1 MGTHFPVSE
10 GGEAKDSRSPACRDR
25 SSPLSP
31 THKFSAVSSPPR
43 PVLRRQNRTAEP
55 QRPNPLLDRLYEP
68 AQRARSQSNTVPSVN
83 KDIEFGISEEMKG
96 LGFVRKD
103 PGDDND
109 NDNDSDSDSDDN
121 DKNNEV
127 VSSLPQDNI
136 NMLPRM
142 AAKKHLT
149 DRPISRKS
157 TGSGRVSS
165 GLVSE
170 MSSGSQFE
178 STMSPS
184 LRDTFSSP
192 LTPTPYAS
200 SDMSANSSESI
211 RTIKGNIPQ
220 TPGKVPLRT
229 PSYPFPYVPSTN
241 ADQKSSSRQSTM
253 SAKSGTKFNRVASE
267 TFVSEA
273 GTPLSAA
280 SNTPLAPPGYAEHLS
295 EEMAFPPPDLY
306 DIVLRLSSEAGID
319 AWWNSVTQVLREN
332 FLADRASLAMPADPS
347 DLENVPWGQKASY
360 NKTGIRSSESRITS
374 TGRRGTEILYDTSIS
389 SPTPDR
395 QKSRASR
402 KRPNLVLRHSYA
414 GHESQAQTPQAEP
427 IKPEIARPPG
437 PKRLA
442 THAPYVS
449 RPPETMDSHAK
460 RVDTGNILNSIDKR
474 LHLPLEHDLYEEPS
488 TSTPCVARYPVLRA
502 LDREL
507 CPLIDPSG
515 INRVLQ
521 KGRLITLTR
530 DYAAGEQM
538 PSFDTQTAQNTR
550 KSPITRS
557 KQVKTETVSTRTDIP
572 SISSVTSTNASGAMA
587 QFDEYEQFPTSPWAQ
602 SPAPS
607 PAIQNDPEENPFFA
621 TPNIDE
627 ESFNPTAAAD
637 YSKYDMVPAIGVD
650 RASTVIHVPLVH
662 PFLSQMKQPALSVP
676 YSPSESSKLDSVQD
690 RATNV
695 SSEASSSGQ
704 RKTPI
709 AILSILSSVVPFP
722 KTLLGSLKLLGP
734 HLATLLSNA
743 DQYTNA
749 INQANSMRNQRITPG
764 SYLSMSLDTQNNVS
778 LESLVQFDMDDFRS
792 STAGSITSPSDY
804 SGCSKNSPGPSS
816 TCTPNWEF
824 PNLSHM
830 QRPGLVSTPGIS
842 GGNEGVESY
851 FDTMRGGHN
860 RRLSENVSLNLQQQT
875 SNETKSSPITEQS
888 LAAGMNNS
896 RLDDG
901 PSASKPQ
908 LKTRLRSYLK
918 PNERTEYDSERE
930 SSTLPTGRQRAGPG
944 QLSDLNTK
952 RPRALLHSFG
962 ADFSSS
968 FQSLPAATTPATR
981 LQTPTPL
988 EKKDSTRNDTYV
1000 MPPPSER
1007 LLRTIIDS
1015 LPVQIFTA
1023 EPTTGTLTW
1032 VNSKFLVYR
1041 GKDRKEILEDPWET
1055 VHPKDRDKYREKWM
1069 NCLRTGQQMQHKFR
1083 LQRFDSHYRWFYVRA
1098 APLKDKRQNI
1108 VHWIGTNMDIHE
1120 QQIAEVNAAQQ
1131 QETAASEARY
1141 RALANSSPQIVFA
1154 VTRSRGVVFCN
1165 SQWPAYSGQ
1174 CESEASGLGFM
1185 SFIHPEDLKKCK
1197 LPDFDPEG
1205 HDAINVPTTFPSS
1218 PTDGTSSAS
1227 DRSAWSQKTAI
1238 GSAAPTMADMELPPN
1253 KLAELA
1259 SSGFLKA
1266 SKDADGRLSYSTEVR
1281 IRSKDGAYRWHLV
1294 RVLLAEAGLKDDGD
1308 EETWYGTC
1316 TDINDHKVLEQTLKN
1331 TMDAKSRFLSN
1342 MSHEIRTPLNGIT
1355 GMVNF
1360 LMDSDLTSEQMEHVN
1375 IIRAST
1381 EGLRDLI
1388 NDILDLSKVEAGMVT
1403 LTQDWFHIRSV
1414 IEDVCDLIY
1423 PLAIDKGIGLN
1434 YVLQETV
1441 PSVIK
1446 GDKFRIRQ
1454 VLLNVIGNAIK
1465 FTQQGEVF
1473 VRCTVLSDPHI
1484 ELDENETLLQFDVID
1499 TGSGFSEKEA
1509 EFLFKRFSQ
1518 IDESSTRQHGG
1529 TGLGL
1534 VISMQLVELHG
1545 GKMKATSKPG
1555 TGSTFSF
1562 YVKFVT
1568 ASPDDQPP
1576 PTRPLT
1582 KTIQNIKREPFSG
1595 SEKQISSQPASN
1607 ISQKPFSPIISKVL
1621 TDSPL
1626 AENPTPG
1633 TARSSPALSTDSS
1646 VHSFRTVGTSIPSTR
1661 TSVSSIIME
1670 AATKADIALTLPE
1683 KHRSLDKR
1691 TVDTMSPLS
1700 SHSSQTVTPSV
1711 TSLPPLRQ
1719 SSSGS
1724 TMAPMCSVLIVCPLK
1739 YSREAAIEHVKMT
1752 IPYKTP
1758 RQITAR
1764 KNIEEC
1770 KELFEGE
1777 EMIIF
1782 THVVLVLPHANNVI
1796 DFLDYV
1802 MQHVAEGRTKLVTI
1816 TDPAQKRE
1824 IMIQAPSH
1832 DYIELSKAGRLQFIF
1847 RPLKP
1852 SKLAA
1857 IFDPKK
1863 QREVSTDQN
1872 QNSAQQ
1878 VAISQKQIF
1887 ERTKSRVGNRNFRVL
1902 LVEDNQVNQVV
1913 SNFISS

>member
-1 MGTHFPVSE
+1 MATHFLASE
-10 GGEAKDSRSPACRDR
+10 SEEAQDLRSAANQDG
-25 SSPLSP
+25 SSPIPL
-31 THKFSAVSSPPR
+31 THQFSAVSSPPR
-43 PVLRRQNRTAEP
+43 PILRRQNRTAEP
-55 QRPNPLLDRLYEP
+55 QRPNPTLDRLYEP

-83 KDIEFGISEEMKG
+83 TDAEFGINEEMKG
-96 LGFVRKD
+96 LGFVYRG
-103 PGDDND
+103 PYEENND
-109 NDNDSDSDSDDN
+109 ESVPPSPQALP
-121 DKNNEV
+121 EV
-127 VSSLPQDNI
+127 T
-136 NMLPRM
+136 
-142 AAKKHLT
+142 AKKHLT
-149 DRPISRKS
+149 DRPISRK
-157 TGSGRVSS
+157 GAGPGRASS
-165 GLVSE
+165 GLFRE
-170 MSSGSQFE
+170 TSSKSPFD
-178 STMSPS
+178 STISPS
-184 LRDTFSSP
+184 LQDTFSSP
-192 LTPTPYAS
+192 LTPTAYAS
-200 SDMSANSSESI
+200 SDISAKSSESTI
-211 RTIKGNIPQ
+211 TIKGSITQ

-229 PSYPFPYVPSTN
+229 PSYPFPYVPTTKT
-241 ADQKSSSRQSTM
+241 DQKSSSRQSTV
-253 SAKSGTKFNRVASE
+253 SAKSAPRFNRIASE
-267 TFVSEA
+267 TFASDA

-280 SNTPLAPPGYAEHLS
+280 SITPFAQPAYAERSS
-295 EEMAFPPPDLY
+295 EETAFPPPDLY

-360 NKTGIRSSESRITS
+360 NKTGIKINQLGKTFM
-374 TGRRGTEILYDTSIS
+374 GRTEAEILNDTPMN
-389 SPTPDR
+389 SPTPDK
-395 QKSRASR
+395 QKAKASR

-414 GHESQAQTPQAEP
+414 GHEGPAQTHQAEP
-427 IKPEIARPPG
+427 VKSEITRPPG

-442 THAPYVS
+442 THAPYAS
-449 RPPETMDSHAK
+449 HSLETMDSHAK
-460 RVDTGNILNSIDKR
+460 RVDSGSTLNSIDKR
-474 LHLPLEHDLYEEPS
+474 LHPPLEDELYKGPS
-488 TSTPCVARYPVLRA
+488 TSTPCTARYPVLRA
-502 LDREL
+502 LDRES
-507 CPLIDPSG
+507 CPLIDPTG
-515 INRVLQ
+515 INRVLH
-521 KGRLITLTR
+521 KGCLITLTR
-530 DYAAGEQM
+530 DYSTGEQT
-538 PSFDTQTAQNTR
+538 PSLNTQTAHNPCTP
-550 KSPITRS
+550 STAMS
-557 KQVKTETVSTRTDIP
+557 KQNKTETESTQPDIP
-572 SISSVTSTNASGAMA
+572 STSSVTFTSASGAVA

-627 ESFNPTAAAD
+627 ESFNPTTAAD
-637 YSKYDMVPAIGVD
+637 YSRYDAVPAIGVD
-650 RASTVIHVPLVH
+650 RASTVIHVPLIH
-662 PFLSQMKQPALSVP
+662 PFLSQMKQPSLFVP
-676 YSPSESSKLDSVQD
+676 YSPSDSSRVDSAQD
-690 RATNV
+690 RATNP
-695 SSEASSSGQ
+695 SSKGSSSGPRQ
-704 RKTPI
+704 TPI

-749 INQANSMRNQRITPG
+749 INQADAMRNQRTTSG

-778 LESLVQFDMDDFRS
+778 LESLVQFDMDDVRS

-816 TCTPNWEF
+816 NCTPNWESS
-824 PNLSHM
+824 NLSYM

-842 GGNEGVESY
+842 GGSDGVESY
-851 FDTMRGGHN
+851 FDSVRGGHN
-860 RRLSENVSLNLQQQT
+860 RRFSGNIPLNLQHQT
-875 SNETKSSPITEQS
+875 SNETKSSPIAEQS
-888 LAAGMNNS
+888 HATILNNS

-901 PSASKPQ
+901 PNSSRPQ
-908 LKTRLRSYLK
+908 LKTRLRSHLK
-918 PNERTEYDSERE
+918 PTERTDYESEKE
-930 SSTLPTGRQRAGPG
+930 LGNLPVSRQRAGTG

-968 FQSLPAATTPATR
+968 FQSLPAAATPASR
-981 LQTPTPL
+981 LQTPSSL
-988 EKKDSTRNDTYV
+988 EKRDSTRTDTSV

-1015 LPVQIFTA
+1015 LPVQVFTA

-1041 GKDRKEILEDPWET
+1041 GKERKEILEDPWET
-1055 VHPKDRDKYREKWM
+1055 VHPKDRDKYKEKWM

-1120 QQIAEVNAAQQ
+1120 QQIAEVNAARQ

-1165 SQWPAYSGQ
+1165 SQWLAYSGQ
-1174 CESEASGLGFM
+1174 SESEALGLGFM

-1197 LPDFDPEG
+1197 LPDFDHDG
-1205 HDAINVPTTFPSS
+1205 HSATNVPTTYPSP
-1218 PTDGTSSAS
+1218 PTDGTSSTS
-1227 DRSAWSQKTAI
+1227 DGSRWSQKTAPR
-1238 GSAAPTMADMELPPN
+1238 SAAPTMADMELPPS

-1266 SKDADGRLSYSTEVR
+1266 SKDAGGRLSYSTEVR

-1294 RVLLAEAGLKDDGD
+1294 RVLLAEAGLKDDENED
-1308 EETWYGTC
+1308 TWYGTC

-1434 YVLQETV
+1434 YVLQESV
-1441 PSVIK
+1441 PSMVK

-1473 VRCTVLSDPHI
+1473 VRCTVLSDPHVT
-1484 ELDENETLLQFDVID
+1484 LGANETLLQFDVID

-1518 IDESSTRQHGG
+1518 IDGSSTRQHGG

-1555 TGSTFSF
+1555 MGSTFSF

-1568 ASPDDQPP
+1568 ASPDNQPP
-1576 PTRPLT
+1576 PSRPLT
-1582 KTIQNIKREPFSG
+1582 KTIQKIKKEPFTG
-1595 SEKQISSQPASN
+1595 SEKQASSQSASN
-1607 ISQKPFSPIISKVL
+1607 ATQRPLSPIISKVL

-1633 TARSSPALSTDSS
+1633 TARSSPAHSTNSS
-1646 VHSFRTVGTSIPSTR
+1646 VYSVRTTGTSIPSTR
-1661 TSVSSIIME
+1661 TSVSSIVME
-1670 AATKADIALTLPE
+1670 AANKVDIALTLPE
-1683 KHRSLDKR
+1683 KHKNLDNRSADNE
-1691 TVDTMSPLS
+1691 SPLS
-1700 SHSSQTVTPSV
+1700 SRSSQTVTPNFPSP
-1711 TSLPPLRQ
+1711 PPLRQ

-1724 TMAPMCSVLIVCPLK
+1724 MVAPMCSVLIVCPLK
-1739 YSREAAIEHVKMT
+1739 YSREAATEHVKMT
-1752 IPYKTP
+1752 IPHKTP

-1764 KNIEEC
+1764 NNLEEC
-1770 KELFEGE
+1770 KELFEE
-1777 EMIIF
+1777 EEIIIF
-1782 THVVLVLPHANNVI
+1782 THVVLVLPNAGDVI
-1796 DFLDYV
+1796 DFLNSI
-1802 MQHVAEGRTKLVTI
+1802 MQYMAENKTKLVII

-1824 IMIQAPSH
+1824 IMTQAPNY
-1832 DYIELSKAGRLQFIF
+1832 DYIELLKTKRLQFVF

-1887 ERTKSRVGNRNFRVL
+1887 ERTKSRVGNRDFRVL
-1902 LVEDNQVNQVV
+1902 LVEDNQVNQIV
-1913 SNFISS
+1913 SLNTPLNRNPQYLTPR

>member
-1 MGTHFPVSE
+1 MSTHLLAFE
-10 GGEAKDSRSPACRDR
+10 GEEAKDLRSTVRRDGF
-25 SSPLSP
+25 SPISE
-31 THKFSAVSSPPR
+31 THQYSNVPSPPR
-43 PVLRRQNRTAEP
+43 PALRRQNRTAEP
-55 QRPNPLLDRLYEP
+55 QRPNPLLDRLCEP

-83 KDIEFGISEEMKG
+83 TDAEFGISEEMKG
-96 LGFVRKD
+96 LGFVRKGPD
-103 PGDDND
+103 E
-109 NDNDSDSDSDDN
+109 
-121 DKNNEV
+121 DKNNGDV
-127 VSSLPQDNI
+127 PSLPQDMI
-136 NMLPRM
+136 NLLPKM
-142 AAKKHLT
+142 AAKKHST

-157 TGSGRVSS
+157 AGSGRVSS
-165 GLVSE
+165 GLFSE
-170 MSSGSQFE
+170 TSSRSQSE
-178 STMSPS
+178 STISPS
-184 LRDTFSSP
+184 LHDTFSSP
-192 LTPTPYAS
+192 LTPTADAS
-200 SDMSANSSESI
+200 SDISAKSSESI
-211 RTIKGNIPQ
+211 QTIKGNIPQ
-220 TPGKVPLRT
+220 IPGKVPLRT
-229 PSYPFPYVPSTN
+229 PSYPFPYIPN
-241 ADQKSSSRQSTM
+241 ANTDKKTLSRQSTV
-253 SAKSGTKFNRVASE
+253 SAKSTSKFNRVASE
-267 TFVSEA
+267 RFVSEA
-273 GTPLSAA
+273 STPLSAA
-280 SNTPLAPPGYAEHLS
+280 SNTPVAPSGYAEHSS
-295 EEMAFPPPDLY
+295 EETAFPSPDLY
-306 DIVLRLSSEAGID
+306 DVVLRLSAEAGVD
-319 AWWNSVTQVLREN
+319 AWWNSITQVLKEY

-360 NKTGIRSSESRITS
+360 NRTGIRPNESGITLS
-374 TGRRGTEILYDTSIS
+374 MGRKVPENVNDTSIS

-402 KRPNLVLRHSYA
+402 KRPDLVLRHSYA

-427 IKPEIARPPG
+427 IKPEITRPPG

-442 THAPYVS
+442 THGPFASHPS
-449 RPPETMDSHAK
+449 ETVDSHAS
-460 RVDTGNILNSIDKR
+460 RVDTGNILSSIDKR
-474 LHLPLEHDLYEEPS
+474 LHLPLQDNLYEEPS
-488 TSTPCVARYPVLRA
+488 TSTPCIARYPALRA
-502 LDREL
+502 LDRES
-507 CPLIDPSG
+507 CPLIDPTG

-538 PSFDTQTAQNTR
+538 PLNTKSAQNTH
-550 KSPITRS
+550 KSPLTRPKQNITE
-557 KQVKTETVSTRTDIP
+557 KESTRTDVP
-572 SISSVTSTNASGAMA
+572 SISSVTFTSTSGAVA
-587 QFDEYEQFPTSPWAQ
+587 HFDEYEQFPTSPWAQ

-607 PAIQNDPEENPFFA
+607 PAIQYDPEENPFFA

-627 ESFNPTAAAD
+627 GSFNPTAAAD
-637 YSKYDMVPAIGVD
+637 YSKQDAVPAIGVD
-650 RASTVIHVPLVH
+650 RASTVIHVPLIH

-676 YSPSESSKLDSVQD
+676 YSPSESSKFNSAQD
-690 RATNV
+690 RATNINL
-695 SSEASSSGQ
+695 EGLSSGQ
-704 RKTPI
+704 NQTPI

-734 HLATLLSNA
+734 HLATMLSNA

-778 LESLVQFDMDDFRS
+778 LESLVQFDMDDVRS
-792 STAGSITSPSDY
+792 STGGSITSPSDY
-804 SGCSKNSPGPSS
+804 SGCSKNSPGPSA
-816 TCTPNWEF
+816 TCTPNWESS
-824 PNLSHM
+824 NLPHM

-842 GGNEGVESY
+842 GGNEGAESY
-851 FDTMRGGHN
+851 FDTVRGGHN
-860 RRLSENVSLNLQQQT
+860 RRFSGNVLLNLQQQT
-875 SNETKSSPITEQS
+875 SNETKSSPVAEQS
-888 LAAGMNNS
+888 HAAIASNS
-896 RLDDG
+896 RMDDG
-901 PSASKPQ
+901 PNASKPQ
-908 LKTRLRSYLK
+908 LKTRLRSHLK
-918 PNERTEYDSERE
+918 PTERTDNESERE
-930 SSTLPTGRQRAGPG
+930 PSTLPISRQKLGPG

-968 FQSLPAATTPATR
+968 FQSLPAATTPASR
-981 LQTPTPL
+981 LQTPSSL
-988 EKKDSTRNDTYV
+988 EKRDSTRSDTFV

-1055 VHPKDRDKYREKWM
+1055 VHPKDRDKYREKWI

-1120 QQIAEVNAAQQ
+1120 QQIAEVNAARQ

-1154 VTRSRGVVFCN
+1154 VTRSRGVIFCN

-1174 CESEASGLGFM
+1174 SESEASGLGFM

-1197 LPDFDPEG
+1197 LPDFDSEG
-1205 HDAINVPTTFPSS
+1205 HDATNVPTTFPS
-1218 PTDGTSSAS
+1218 PPIDGKSSAS
-1227 DRSAWSQKTAI
+1227 DESAWSQRTAI
-1238 GSAAPTMADMELPPN
+1238 GPATPSMADMELPPN

-1294 RVLLAEAGLKDDGD
+1294 RVLLAEAGLKDDED

-1375 IIRAST
+1375 IIRASA

-1434 YVLQETV
+1434 YVLQDTV
-1441 PSVIK
+1441 PLMVK

-1473 VRCTVLSDPHI
+1473 VRCTVLSDSHI
-1484 ELDENETLLQFDVID
+1484 TLGENETLLQFDVID

-1518 IDESSTRQHGG
+1518 IDGSSTRQHGG

-1568 ASPDDQPP
+1568 ASSDNQPP

-1582 KTIQNIKREPFSG
+1582 KTIQKIKKEPFGG
-1595 SEKQISSQPASN
+1595 SEKHTSSHSASDVT
-1607 ISQKPFSPIISKVL
+1607 QKPSSPIISKVL
-1621 TDSPL
+1621 TASPL
-1626 AENPTPG
+1626 MENPTTS
-1633 TARSSPALSTDSS
+1633 TARSSPALSAGSS
-1646 VHSFRTVGTSIPSTR
+1646 VHSVLTAGTSIPSTR
-1661 TSVSSIIME
+1661 TSVSSIITE
-1670 AATKADIALTLPE
+1670 AATRADIALTLPE
-1683 KHRSLDKR
+1683 KHRSLDKKSADN
-1691 TVDTMSPLS
+1691 VSPLS
-1700 SHSSQTVTPSV
+1700 SHSSQTVTPNV
-1711 TSLPPLRQ
+1711 TSPPPLRQ
-1719 SSSGS
+1719 SSFGS
-1724 TMAPMCSVLIVCPLK
+1724 TMAPICSVLIVCPLE

-1764 KNIEEC
+1764 KDVEEC
-1770 KELFEGE
+1770 RELFEGE
-1777 EMIIF
+1777 DIIIF
-1782 THVVLVLPHANNVI
+1782 THVVLVLPNSSDVI
-1796 DFLDYV
+1796 DFLDFV
-1802 MQHVAEGRTKLVTI
+1802 MQYVAEGRTKLVTI

-1824 IMIQAPSH
+1824 IIMQAPNH
-1832 DYIELSKAGRLQFIF
+1832 NYIELSKSGRLRFIF

-1887 ERTKSRVGNRNFRVL
+1887 ERIKSRVGNQNFRVL

-1913 SNFISS
+1913 SILVSLNAKTRLLISK